1 MTNLL
6 IEDIM
11 NVDILLMKPDQSLMT
26 AIKKMQEKNSD
37 YVLVSVDE
45 YPEGIVTER
54 DVVTKVLTAGLNPET
69 VILKTIMSAPVATI
83 EKNADV
89 KQAWETI
96 SDSKIKRLIVTENEK
111 AIGVVT
117 SFDILAVAPELFE
130 CKEEQ
135 QTSEGGGFC
144 EFCGNYFPS
153 LNTVEGK
160 FVCDSCKDQ
169 LLEE

>member
-11 NVDILLMKPDQSLMT
+11 NIDILLMKPDQSLMT

-37 YVLVSVDE
+37 YVLVSSDE

-69 VILKTIMSAPVATI
+69 VTLKSIMTAPVATV

-89 KQAWETI
+89 KRAWETI
-96 SDSKIKRLIVTENEK
+96 SESKIKRLIVTEHEK

-130 CKEEQ
+130 CTENQ
-135 QTSEGGGFC
+135 QQVESGGFC

-153 LNTVEGK
+153 LNSVEGK
-160 FVCDSCKDQ
+160 YVCDSCKDQ